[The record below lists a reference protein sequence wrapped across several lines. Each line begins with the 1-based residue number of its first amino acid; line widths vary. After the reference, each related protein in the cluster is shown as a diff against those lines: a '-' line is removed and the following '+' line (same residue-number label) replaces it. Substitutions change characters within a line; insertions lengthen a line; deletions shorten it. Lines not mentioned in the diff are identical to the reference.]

1 MFFNLFKKNKNVD
14 QPKEE
19 NNVKEEHNS
28 IKFTINKD
36 GEIYA
41 DVNLADY
48 EKETISNFAI
58 LISNLSSFRFHM
70 EIIDIVKNGFL
81 EHNREDLFEYLL
93 SEIINFTQSDVEELE
108 KIFPDKEEGDGSEDS
123 PCIKPSDML

>member
-1 MFFNLFKKNKNVD
+1 MFFNLFKKDKIID
-14 QPKEE
+14 QAKEE
-19 NNVKEEHNS
+19 NTTQNELSS

-48 EKETISNFAI
+48 EKETVSNFAI

-81 EHNREDLFEYLL
+81 EHDRTDLFEYLL
-93 SEIINFTQSDVEELE
+93 SEIINFTQNDVEELE
-108 KIFPDKEEGDGSEDS
+108 KIIPEEGNDGEDS